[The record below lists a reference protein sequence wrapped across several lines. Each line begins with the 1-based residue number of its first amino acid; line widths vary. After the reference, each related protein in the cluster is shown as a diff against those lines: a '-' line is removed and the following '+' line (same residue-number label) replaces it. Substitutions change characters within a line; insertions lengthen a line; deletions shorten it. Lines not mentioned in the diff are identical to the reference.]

1 MECLGNPTYDGQV
14 HQNNTHD
21 VTELPEAEADYSYVQ
36 TQQNNVYD
44 SVNSTSMEGP
54 ATNQDSTVNSDVC
67 SYDEVNNV
75 KIEGVYSLV
84 EDEIET
90 YSKLQR
96 K

>member
-1 MECLGNPTYDGQV
+1 ME
-14 HQNNTHD
+14 
-21 VTELPEAEADYSYVQ
+21 E
-36 TQQNNVYD
+36 
-44 SVNSTSMEGP
+44 P
-54 ATNQDSTVNSDVC
+54 AANQDSTVNSGVC